1 MEFHRSMPDYAVTPL
16 RSLPELAATL
26 GIGAFLLKDES
37 LRLGLPAFKIL
48 GASWAIYSVLRREMA
63 GSPRTLEELRESLA
77 LQKPRALVTASEGN
91 HGRAVARMARL
102 LGQPARIFLPRG
114 TDPSRVEA
122 IESEGAEVVSVPG
135 DYDQAVAA
143 AAREQG
149 PECLVIQDQSFPGY
163 EETPALVT
171 EGYSTIFWEIEDQLA
186 ARNEPGP
193 DLVAVQIGV
202 GALASAVVV
211 HYRRPGL
218 SSQPGLVGVE
228 PLGSACAMAAWQA
241 GRVVTVPGPH
251 DSIMAGLNCGM
262 VGSNARPLLEALD
275 GFAAVEDGRC
285 REAVGLLAEAGLTIG
300 ASGAAGLA
308 GLLELLA
315 GPEPI
320 RRALSLGRET
330 RVLALATE
338 AVTDCGSRAAVRRR
352 S

>member
-1 MEFHRSMPDYAVTPL
+1 MEFHRSMPNYAVTPL
-16 RSLPELAATL
+16 RNLPELAASL

-48 GASWAIYSVLRREMA
+48 GASWAIYRVLRGQAA
-63 GSPRTLEELRESLA
+63 GHPRTLEDLRRFLA
-77 LQKPRALVTASEGN
+77 SRKPRVLVTASEGN

-114 TDPSRVEA
+114 SAPSRVAA
-122 IESEGAEVVSVPG
+122 IESEGAEVVSVEG
-135 DYDQAVAA
+135 GYDDAVAA

-149 PECLVIQDQSFPGY
+149 SESLVIQDQSFPGY
-163 EETPALVT
+163 EEIPALVT

-186 ARNEPGP
+186 ACNEPGP
-193 DLVAVQIGV
+193 DLVVVQIGV
-202 GALASAVVV
+202 GALACAVVK

-218 SSQPGLVGVE
+218 SSPPRLIGVE
-228 PLGSACAMAAWQA
+228 PLGSACAMAAWEA
-241 GRVVTVPGPH
+241 GHIITVPGPH

-262 VGSNARPLLEALD
+262 VGSNARPLLHALD

-285 REAVGLLAEAGLTIG
+285 RAAMGLLAAAGLTIG

-315 GPEPI
+315 GTEAI
-320 RRALSLGRET
+320 WRALSLGRDT

-338 AVTDCGSRAAVRRR
+338 AVTDAAIPGHGA